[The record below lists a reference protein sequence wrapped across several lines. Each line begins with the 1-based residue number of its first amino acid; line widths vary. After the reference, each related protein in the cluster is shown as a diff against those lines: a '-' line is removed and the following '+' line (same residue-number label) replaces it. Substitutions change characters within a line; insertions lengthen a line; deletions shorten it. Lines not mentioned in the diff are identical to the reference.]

1 MSHFSN
7 DIIVDDAIDTVANMD
22 DRKVTDTL
30 VFTHKLKPADWA
42 QAMIDNDLAN
52 PAGTKITMDDLR
64 DLLVSLTFADLM
76 DRPHP
81 HG

>member
-30 VFTHKLKPADWA
+30 VFTHKLKPADWPR
-42 QAMIDNDLAN
+42 AMTDNDLDV
-52 PAGTKITMDDLR
+52 PTKITMDDLR
-64 DLLVSLTFADLM
+64 DLLVSLTFNDLM